1 MPIAGS
7 PRIFEDK
14 FSFVVEIDGIA
25 HAGFQKCSELSF
37 EIDKV
42 EYREG
47 GRKHAFKSPGLV
59 NYTDVTLERGAVAD
73 DSDLHTW
80 AEESAAV
87 VEEAGVVEPEFRRNL
102 DIVVKDRDGTP
113 LKRWRLIDAWVQ
125 KYVAGEWDNEASEKT
140 IEQVVIVYDS
150 FEPRAV

>member
-1 MPIAGS
+1 MPVVGA

-14 FSFVVEIDGIA
+14 FSFIVEIDGIA
-25 HAGFQKCSELSF
+25 HAGFAKCSELSY

-59 NYTDVTLERGAVAD
+59 NFSDITLERGAVAD
-73 DSDLHTW
+73 DSDLYDW
-80 AEESAAV
+80 AEQCASIVESA
-87 VEEAGVVEPEFRRNL
+87 GVIETRFRRNL

-113 LKRWRLIDAWVQ
+113 LKRWRVRDAWVQ
-125 KYVAGEWDNEASEKT
+125 KFVAGEWDNDSSEKT
-140 IEQVVIVYDS
+140 IEQVVITFDS
-150 FEPRAV
+150 FERRAV